1 MAKWLV
7 IVESDCSDA
16 TQEREFNDWY
26 NKTHIPDVLETPGV
40 VRATRYET
48 LDPSAGTSKYLA
60 AYEVEAD
67 DLQTVMKAVGQNVA
81 KKAAQG
87 RMSALLQVTSTR
99 SYRQVFSR
107 SR

>member
-7 IVESDCSDA
+7 IVESNSSDA
-16 TQEREFNDWY
+16 TREREFNDWY
-26 NKTHIPDVLETPGV
+26 NMTHIPDVLEAPGV
-40 VRATRYET
+40 VRATRYEA
-48 LDPSAGTSKYLA
+48 LDPSGGTSKYLA

-67 DLQTVMKAVGQNVA
+67 DLQTVMKAVRQNVE

-87 RMSALLQVTSTR
+87 RMSALLKITSTR